1 MKKVVIISG
10 KLRSGKDTIAKF
22 MRDYFEEKELTLVHE
37 YFAKRLKEGVIK
49 DFAMLKNV
57 VNEQVDTIIRKNNLD
72 HSPSIKQALLD
83 FKWSDENYFDEKTPI
98 TRALLQIYGTEIF
111 RERVNNNHW
120 VDLVIDAINESDEKY
135 FVLTDARFENEIY
148 RVFDKCKN
156 AEIITLRMERDMERD
171 KTQAEHP
178 SETGLDDFIGWNY
191 IIDNNGSLEELEA
204 AAKSISD
211 EIICTDVE

>member
-156 AEIITLRMERDMERD
+156 AEIITLRMERDMVRD